1 LESYGIVVKTMQYTL
16 MGTAFL
22 GLGLGVVCA
31 AAGYKLM
38 GLELLLPMQA
48 AFFAEFGMANPPP
61 YVSTLKNLKY
71 SLGYNQLLPYD
82 YSKYVGSN
90 SKFAKFDFQIEMAL
104 NINLMVA
111 VLVLATVGLL
121 ILQIIYL
128 YRYSEAA

>member
-1 LESYGIVVKTMQYTL
+1 MVKTMQYTL
-16 MGTAFL
+16 MGTAFV
-22 GLGLGVVCA
+22 GLGLGMVCA
-31 AAGYKLM
+31 AVGYKLM

-48 AFFAEFGMANPPP
+48 AFFAEFSMANPPP
-61 YVSTLKNLKY
+61 YVSTLKNMKY
-71 SLGYNQLLPYD
+71 TLGYNQLLPYD

-104 NINLMVA
+104 NINVMA
-111 VLVLATVGLL
+111 SILVFATIILL